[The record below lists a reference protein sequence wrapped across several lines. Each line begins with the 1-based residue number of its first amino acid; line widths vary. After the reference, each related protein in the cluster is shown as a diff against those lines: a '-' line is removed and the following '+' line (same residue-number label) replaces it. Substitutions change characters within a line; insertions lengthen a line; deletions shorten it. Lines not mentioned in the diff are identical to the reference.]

1 MNAAS
6 TLLHLKHF
14 VITSF
19 VKVVST
25 LFLLLIMILY
35 LTSRISNTQI
45 FSDTLIDVAIT
56 ILYLLLIATLFLLA
70 WSFYVWQ
77 EQESEVEIVSYYD
90 DISEDKAIII
100 PSPEASWVQDVSPSP
115 KLVKYHR
122 RYRGF
127 DFVESQ
133 PAKKVASFLSRQHP
147 KVTQNILATVATERS
162 ETLKT
167 LLGRH
172 YIQEMEVCAEGEGSY
187 ETLVALDLSLQE
199 ELHPLNEARLYLKSL
214 EKNEIQRL
222 LLKIDKKEL
231 TYALM
236 GFEQEFQERILATM
250 SPNIATIFREVL
262 SQVDSK
268 AYRKI
273 DNGMATL
280 FLLAKQLREDAKMRA
295 TNQPTG

>member
-6 TLLHLKHF
+6 TLLQLKHF

-25 LFLLLIMILY
+25 LFLLLITILY

-115 KLVKYHR
+115 KLVTYHR

-133 PAKKVASFLSRQHP
+133 PAKKVAYFLSQQHP
-147 KVTQNILATVATERS
+147 KVTQNILATVAIERS

-167 LLGRH
+167 LLGTH
-172 YIQEMEVCAEGEGSY
+172 YIQEMEACAESESSY

-199 ELHPLNEARLYLKSL
+199 ELHPLNEVRVYLKSL
-214 EKNEIQRL
+214 EKSEIQHL

-250 SPNIATIFREVL
+250 SPKIATIFREVL
-262 SQVDSK
+262 SQIDSK
-268 AYRKI
+268 TYRKI

-295 TNQPTG
+295 TKQPTG